1 MFQIHCPL
9 GHTLE
14 IGTEHL
20 GQRLM
25 CPLCEAVVHT
35 SPPRPGEQPGAKY
48 EVQCAQGHILRVKQ
62 KYLGKEIRCPS
73 CQQLVSMK
81 PGMMLTSN
89 GTPLSVAKPDAFK
102 KQGKPTQNAPASADP
117 KSTPKRTSAD
127 SIRSSRIPPPPS
139 VGNQNDTDDE
149 TPKAPA
155 IVDDND
161 DHFSYDAPP
170 PSAPKAAT
178 ISSATVPDDDFEF
191 EVVDTQFNME
201 LKESGIE
208 SIRAKPPLKKLP
220 KPAPSAPPVQ
230 VPPALPAVPTGLHNL
245 SGSEMMKVNHAARE
259 VSEPSAM
266 TQFNCPNG
274 HLLEVESKYQG
285 MQIQCPMCQVIF
297 AMPLG

>member
-25 CPLCEAVVHT
+25 CPLCQAVVHA

-102 KQGKPTQNAPASADP
+102 KQSKLTPNAPASTDS
-117 KSTPKRTSAD
+117 KSAPKRFNAD
-127 SIRSSRIPPPPS
+127 SIRTKRIPPPPHAN
-139 VGNQNDTDDE
+139 NQGDTDDE
-149 TPKAPA
+149 TPIAPDL
-155 IVDDND
+155 VDDND

-170 PSAPKAAT
+170 PSAPRAAT
-178 ISSATVPDDDFEF
+178 ISPATVPDDDYEF

-208 SIRAKPPLKKLP
+208 SNRAKPSIKKTP
-220 KPAPSAPPVQ
+220 KPATPAPPVQ
-230 VPPALPAVPTGLHNL
+230 EPHALSDVPTGLHSL

-266 TQFNCPNG
+266 AQFNCPNG

-285 MQIQCPMCQVIF
+285 MQIQCPTCLVIF
-297 AMPLG
+297 AMPVG